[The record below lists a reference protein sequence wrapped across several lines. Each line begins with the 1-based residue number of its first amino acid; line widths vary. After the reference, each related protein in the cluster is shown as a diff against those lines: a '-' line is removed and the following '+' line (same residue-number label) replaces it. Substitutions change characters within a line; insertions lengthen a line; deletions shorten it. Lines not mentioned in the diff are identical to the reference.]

1 MVFTYLCCPFDP
13 PCLHLNPFRI
23 AVAPFL
29 LFRHLRYGE
38 LDSLRLL

>member
-23 AVAPFL
+23 AVALFL
-29 LFRHLRYGE
+29 LFRCLKYGE